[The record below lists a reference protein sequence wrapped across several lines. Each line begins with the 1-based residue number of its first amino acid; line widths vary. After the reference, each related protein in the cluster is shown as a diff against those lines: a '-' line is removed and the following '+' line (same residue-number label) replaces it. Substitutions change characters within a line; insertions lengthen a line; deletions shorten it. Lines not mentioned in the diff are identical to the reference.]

1 MQGSIFKVI
10 SPLFIVNVIIL
21 VIDIN
26 RGRILIPLFFSLS
39 AYTSNSP
46 AVWTGVLICLYLS
59 TAFNWLIHLSVHSQT
74 QWFTHS
80 LTFFYS
86 SSFKKLRK
94 PFYFRGNEIYHE
106 DHDEK
111 KNLHRV
117 KT

>member
-46 AVWTGVLICLYLS
+46 AV
-59 TAFNWLIHLSVHSQT
+59 
-74 QWFTHS
+74 
-80 LTFFYS
+80 
-86 SSFKKLRK
+86 
-94 PFYFRGNEIYHE
+94 
-106 DHDEK
+106 
-111 KNLHRV
+111 
-117 KT
+117 